1 MHSQESMQNKVFVG
15 FVALILLSEINRV
28 LNSCEIHLMAEK
40 NLYRSYTMKKLFKIL
55 AKQRGQEICAQHIIY
70 PATKEQR
77 GASEAF
83 GLEVPR

>member
-1 MHSQESMQNKVFVG
+1 
-15 FVALILLSEINRV
+15 
-28 LNSCEIHLMAEK
+28 MAEK

-55 AKQRGQEICAQHIIY
+55 AKQRVQEICAQHIIY

-77 GASEAF
+77 GVYEAF